1 MTDTINELKESLD
14 KCQRELRTSKRRFQN
29 IINKNADGILIVAME
44 GVVRF
49 ANPAAESIFGRHS
62 KELVGEVF
70 GFPLVIGE
78 RTELDLVHA
87 GGEIITAEMRVT
99 ETEWENEPCHLVSL
113 RDITERKQA
122 ESALSERIKELTCLY
137 AVHRDM
143 QKQLPLADLCER
155 IVENV
160 AAAMQY
166 PEIAVPVIELD
177 DQRFTTGCCTDD
189 LSHGLQAEII
199 AEDKK
204 WGDLWVYYAE
214 PRPFLTPEEQYL
226 LDGIAEALGLW
237 LHHRQ
242 TEEALR
248 ESEERYQM
256 LFQNAPMSLALISMK
271 GQIITSNNA
280 LTQITGYTTEELKEI
295 NIQDLYRNPSQYDQ
309 LRAQL
314 QRDGRLSNVE
324 IEIQRKDGT
333 TFHSIC
339 TVNPITFQGEPVLLI
354 ALQDITRRK
363 KAEQALQEAHD
374 QLEATLKAL
383 PDFMFEID
391 RQGHIHNFYSPTLN
405 HLEQSREDFI
415 GQNIEQVFPQPAVEV
430 IMDALDEAA
439 AKGKHTGTTYRMDNP
454 GGTTW
459 FELSASTLKAPP
471 DGAEHFIVITRDVT
485 ERKQAKQSLKE
496 YADRLAHSNVQLERF
511 AFVASHHLQEPLRTV
526 ISHLQLLESR
536 YKDQLDDQAQT
547 HIEYPV
553 KAALHMRTLI
563 RDLLNFSAT
572 ESGRSVFTLTDCE
585 VIVKQ
590 ALEAL
595 QDIIEEKKGEVTHDP
610 LPKVMADKVQLT
622 QLFQN
627 LIANAIKFHREDE
640 APRVHISA
648 SRSENAKAWR
658 FSIRD
663 NGIGIAPAYH
673 ERVFE
678 IFERLHTREEYPGT
692 GIGLAI
698 CRKIVERHGGRI
710 WVRSEPGKGSTFHFT
725 IPAEED
731 AR

>member
-1 MTDTINELKESLD
+1 
-14 KCQRELRTSKRRFQN
+14 
-29 IINKNADGILIVAME
+29 
-44 GVVRF
+44 
-49 ANPAAESIFGRHS
+49 
-62 KELVGEVF
+62 
-70 GFPLVIGE
+70 
-78 RTELDLVHA
+78 
-87 GGEIITAEMRVT
+87 
-99 ETEWENEPCHLVSL
+99 
-113 RDITERKQA
+113 
-122 ESALSERIKELTCLY
+122 
-137 AVHRDM
+137 
-143 QKQLPLADLCER
+143 
-155 IVENV
+155 
-160 AAAMQY
+160 
-166 PEIAVPVIELD
+166 
-177 DQRFTTGCCTDD
+177 
-189 LSHGLQAEII
+189 
-199 AEDKK
+199 
-204 WGDLWVYYAE
+204 
-214 PRPFLTPEEQYL
+214 
-226 LDGIAEALGLW
+226 
-237 LHHRQ
+237 
-242 TEEALR
+242 
-248 ESEERYQM
+248 
-256 LFQNAPMSLALISMK
+256 
-271 GQIITSNNA
+271 
-280 LTQITGYTTEELKEI
+280 
-295 NIQDLYRNPSQYDQ
+295 
-309 LRAQL
+309 
-314 QRDGRLSNVE
+314 
-324 IEIQRKDGT
+324 
-333 TFHSIC
+333 
-339 TVNPITFQGEPVLLI
+339 
-354 ALQDITRRK
+354 
-363 KAEQALQEAHD
+363 
-374 QLEATLKAL
+374 
-383 PDFMFEID
+383 
-391 RQGHIHNFYSPTLN
+391 
-405 HLEQSREDFI
+405 
-415 GQNIEQVFPQPAVEV
+415 
-430 IMDALDEAA
+430 MDALDEAA

-731 AR
+731 TR